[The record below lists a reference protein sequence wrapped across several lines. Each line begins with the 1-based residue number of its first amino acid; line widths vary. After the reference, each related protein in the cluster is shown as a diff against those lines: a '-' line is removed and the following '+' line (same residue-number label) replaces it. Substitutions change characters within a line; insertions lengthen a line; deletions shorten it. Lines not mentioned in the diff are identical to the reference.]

1 MLFEAHVILRRFY
14 CSCSILWIRWYLPF
28 LKHRIIQDICYS
40 WLRFE
45 REFGTLE
52 DFDHAER
59 KVWNFG
65 MEFVLFAWSS
75 LCLFIYFSMQR
86 LCNPFSFFLI
96 FLFQSKYLCLEFEV
110 ILFRYVLC
118 WEWSCLFLFKI
129 SSNDMGLGSL
139 NSSYYRS
146 ACSFGHVATLS
157 PWMGPSDPQSSREV

>member
-1 MLFEAHVILRRFY
+1 MISSFPKTQNHSGHMLFVVEIWEGIWYSGRFW
-14 CSCSILWIRWYLPF
+14 SCW
-28 LKHRIIQDICYS
+28 
-40 WLRFE
+40 
-45 REFGTLE
+45 
-52 DFDHAER
+52 AE
-59 KVWNFG
+59 G
-65 MEFVLFAWSS
+65 MELWHGVCFVCLEFS
-75 LCLFIYFSMQR
+75 LFIHLFFNAKTMQSFFFS
-86 LCNPFSFFLI
+86 FFFLI

-118 WEWSCLFLFKI
+118 WEWLCLFLFKI